1 MSFRS
6 NRDRALLI
14 NTEST
19 YGTAATMAAANAIVV
34 MNSQV
39 RTIADTL
46 ERTIDRP
53 TFGGNP
59 MVLVGKR
66 VELDFEVDLIGA
78 ATPGITAPLSAVY
91 RACGHSETL
100 TASTSALY
108 APVSQNQASA
118 TIDFYWSGI
127 RFRLLGARGSM
138 DLSFSVKDY
147 AKASVKMIGLLTLPT
162 DAEVPSGTS
171 YTAFQTPAAI
181 ETATWLVQV
190 GAYNAHA
197 VSLTLNA
204 NATLPLIETSESRQ
218 VIWTDRKPAGEMIV
232 VRDAALTTWNPW
244 ALADAHSIVNIVNTV
259 TGGAGRNVSVPIR
272 AQLAYP
278 EPTEVDGVAA
288 FRIPFTAIP
297 NAGDDE
303 YSILL
308 T

>member
-1 MSFRS
+1 MAFRS

-14 NTEST
+14 GIEST
-19 YGTAATMAAANAIVV
+19 YGTAATMTAANAVVV
-34 MNSQV
+34 MESSI
-39 RTIADTL
+39 RTIADQL

-53 TFGGNP
+53 IFGGNP

-66 VELDFEVDLIGA
+66 IELEFNVDLIGA
-78 ATPGITAPLSAVY
+78 SAPGTSAPLSAVY

-118 TIDFYWSGI
+118 TVDFYWSGI

-138 DLSFSVKDY
+138 DLSFSVKEY
-147 AKASVKMIGLLTLPT
+147 AKAKVKMVGLLTLPT
-162 DAEVPSGTS
+162 DAEVPAGAD
-171 YTAFQTPAAI
+171 YTPFQTPAAI

-197 VSLTLNA
+197 TGLMLNA

-218 VIWTDRKPAGEMIV
+218 VIWTDRKPAGELTV
-232 VRDAALTTWNPW
+232 VRDAVLATWNPW
-244 ALADAHSIVNIVNTV
+244 ALADAHTIVNIVNTV